1 MIENLP
7 DELYQLE
14 SKQEKSAKLKAN
26 FVLELDGEKCSKT
39 YFTVLERQYAK
50 RILSYWWEENK
61 IF

>member
-50 RILSYWWEENK
+50 RILSY
-61 IF
+61 